1 MTYQVNVNLSKK
13 KKKIYY
19 SGCELESLTNDTHLG
34 NSFAFLN

>member
-1 MTYQVNVNLSKK
+1 MTYQVNVNLSK